1 MRLELWVTT
10 GPACRFTEFSFRP
23 TRFKLRQVMTNLGFQ
38 INFSGCFM
46 EEKKKKLLRNKA
58 SCWKPMMSTFT
69 LR

>member
-46 EEKKKKLLRNKA
+46 EEKKKN
-58 SCWKPMMSTFT
+58 C
-69 LR
+69 